1 MLEAFVAHTLNCF
14 YIFARIFAD
23 VPAKLE
29 GKETSER
36 EKTRTYNQGWV
47 EVNF

>member
-1 MLEAFVAHTLNCF
+1 MLEAFVPQTLTCF

-29 GKETSER
+29 EKEKRER
-36 EKTRTYNQGWV
+36 KNTYIQGWV